1 MKTQIHPTYY
11 NDAKITCACGNSLVA
26 GSTKKKI
33 HTETCSACHPFFTG
47 NQKLIDTAGR
57 VDKFRARLEKSKS
70 FKETPASKDTENKS
84 LKNKS
89 TKKNSSDKK
98 EEQK

>member
-1 MKTQIHPTYY
+1 MQKDIHPKYF
-11 NDAKITCACGNSLVA
+11 DKAKAVCSCGAEFEV
-26 GSTKKKI
+26 GSTKEMIK
-33 HTETCSACHPFFTG
+33 TEICSQCHPFFTG

-70 FKETPASKDTENKS
+70 FKETPASKDTEYKS

-98 EEQK
+98 EEPK

>member
-1 MKTQIHPTYY
+1 MQKDIHPKYF
-11 NDAKITCACGNSLVA
+11 DKAKAVCSCGAEFEV
-26 GSTKKKI
+26 GSTKEMIK
-33 HTETCSACHPFFTG
+33 TEICSQCHPFFTG

-98 EEQK
+98 EEPK